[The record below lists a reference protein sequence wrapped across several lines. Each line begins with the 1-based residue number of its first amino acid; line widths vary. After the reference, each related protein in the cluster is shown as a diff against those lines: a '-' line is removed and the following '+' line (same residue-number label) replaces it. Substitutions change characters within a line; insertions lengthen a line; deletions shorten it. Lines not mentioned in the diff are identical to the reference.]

1 MKHFKQ
7 KEKRKHSIK
16 RQMIAVFAGMVICL
30 LAILLVVNVKFCPST
45 VSVAVTSTLLFV
57 HVFGT
62 DANFISFESI
72 FGTRL
77 VFISYSL
84 EIFFFPF
91 VFIATASI
99 TYVVSC
105 FNFVYLNVFR
115 SVVPAHASSQES
127 CQYSQTQCEA
137 PVHNPGG

>member
-1 MKHFKQ
+1 MFPSVKAAYIVPF
-7 KEKRKHSIK
+7 S
-16 RQMIAVFAGMVICL
+16 VNICL
-30 LAILLVVNVKFCPST
+30 LDAIHPDVEFLLVVNVKFCPST

-62 DANFISFESI
+62 DANFISFEFI

-105 FNFVYLNVFR
+105 FNFVYLNVLW
-115 SVVPAHASSQES
+115 SDVPAKSNYIEP
-127 CQYSQTQCEA
+127 YSLM
-137 PVHNPGG
+137 